1 MRRSSLAVQF
11 GLGLVLF
18 FAPFFAGAFAL
29 MTPGDVRDPEGFR
42 RSMELHDR
50 VEGVAMA
57 LAAVGMLWMIVVSVR
72 WIRARAR
79 AVAAY
84 VGAPSPCP
92 YCGRTRLDPVCAHC
106 GARAS

>member
-18 FAPFFAGAFAL
+18 FAPFFAGAFSL
-29 MTPGDVRDPEGFR
+29 MTPGDVRDPDGFR
-42 RSMELHDR
+42 RSMALHER

-57 LAAVGMLWMIVVSVR
+57 LAAVGMLWMIVVSAR
-72 WIRARAR
+72 WIRARAL

-84 VGAPSPCP
+84 VGATTSCS
-92 YCGRTRLDPVCAHC
+92 YCGRTLVGAVCAHC